1 MNNPLSD
8 NAFVFN
14 PPIDSRYLIEL
25 YAGDFVM
32 IGETFADVLSEYND
46 FVHSVFASYQA
57 KDMSA
62 LKGAVHKIKPLFGFV
77 GLLSLQSQCQ
87 DFEYA
92 CQDRKW
98 ADLADDFN
106 LLKNNLIQVRALIET
121 EKERLENFNLRD

>member
-8 NAFVFN
+8 NTFVFS
-14 PPIDSRYLIEL
+14 PPIDSQYLIEL

-46 FVHSVFASYQA
+46 FVQSVYASYQA
-57 KDMSA
+57 KDMPA

-77 GLLSLQSQCQ
+77 GLLSLQAQCQ

-92 CQDRKW
+92 CQDRAW
-98 ADLADDFN
+98 ADLAADFN
-106 LLKNNLIQVRALIET
+106 SLKSNLIQIRALIET
-121 EKERLENFNLRD
+121 EKERLEMFNLRH